1 MERRWGELSEECKHR
16 WRVSGVEV
24 QGGHVYQEQRPWRV
38 PSCFHR
44 FPDVGLERR
53 RRRDEGGGGWGR
65 GGEGRVAEKRM
76 WWHQQQQQVKHRAAA
91 TEGLDAHWF
100 LLSAVN
106 TNRLVQDDVWQLTE
120 WNGENSSI
128 CCLNIVAPLCFHNDI
143 TCSQCTT
150 WRLAEWQE
158 RLTCNMIVR
167 AVFSLYSFCGCRYL
181 TRFMFFYH
189 QNKHEAYSI

>member
-1 MERRWGELSEECKHR
+1 MRGAERRMQTQVEGEWSGGAGWACLPGAKTLESAILFSPLSWRRPGEEEEEEEGWR
-16 WRVSGVEV
+16 WRWV
-24 QGGHVYQEQRPWRV
+24 
-38 PSCFHR
+38 
-44 FPDVGLERR
+44 
-53 RRRDEGGGGWGR
+53 
-65 GGEGRVAEKRM
+65 GEGRVAEKRM
-76 WWHQQQQQVKHRAAA
+76 WWHQQQQQQQQVKHRAAA

-120 WNGENSSI
+120 WNGGNSVI

-158 RLTCNMIVR
+158 RLTCNMTVR
-167 AVFSLYSFCGCRYL
+167 AVFFFILSLWMSLFNSFHVFL
-181 TRFMFFYH
+181 LP
-189 QNKHEAYSI
+189 E